1 MASDRSLN
9 RPPLMKKRLLP
20 LYLLTTCCLA
30 GLAMAQPAPSRPG
43 QGRQD
48 AAPPAP
54 PAQQPNQRRDDAR
67 PAAPPQ
73 PAQDAAQRSS
83 RLSPEER
90 KELRQQIHEAG
101 HDLYPR
107 KRTAP

>member
-9 RPPLMKKRLLP
+9 RSPLMKKRLLP
-20 LYLLTTCCLA
+20 LYLLATCCLA

-48 AAPPAP
+48 AAPPA
-54 PAQQPNQRRDDAR
+54 QQPNQRRDDGR
-67 PAAPPQ
+67 PATPPQ

>member
-1 MASDRSLN
+1 MASDRSPN
-9 RPPLMKKRLLP
+9 RSPLMKKRLLP

-48 AAPPAP
+48 AAPPA
-54 PAQQPNQRRDDAR
+54 QQPNQRRDEAR
-67 PAAPPQ
+67 PATPPQ

-101 HDLYPR
+101 TDLYPR

>member
-9 RPPLMKKRLLP
+9 RSPLMKKRLLP
-20 LYLLTTCCLA
+20 LYLLATCCLA

-48 AAPPAP
+48 AAPPA
-54 PAQQPNQRRDDAR
+54 QQPNQRRDEAR
-67 PAAPPQ
+67 PATPPQ

-101 HDLYPR
+101 TDLYPR

>member
-9 RPPLMKKRLLP
+9 RSPLMKKRLFP
-20 LYLLTTCCLA
+20 LYLLVACCLA
-30 GLAMAQPAPSRPG
+30 GLVMAQSAPSRPAPG

-48 AAPPAP
+48 AAPPA
-54 PAQQPNQRRDDAR
+54 QQPKQRSDDGR
-67 PAAPPQ
+67 PATPSQPP
-73 PAQDAAQRSS
+73 QDAAQRSS

-107 KRTAP
+107 KRAAP

>member
-9 RPPLMKKRLLP
+9 RSPSMKKRLLP

-48 AAPPAP
+48 AAP

>member
-1 MASDRSLN
+1 MESDRSPN
-9 RPPLMKKRLLP
+9 RSPLMKKRLLP
-20 LYLLTTCCLA
+20 LYLLATCCLA

-48 AAPPAP
+48 AAPPA
-54 PAQQPNQRRDDAR
+54 QQPNQRRDEAR
-67 PAAPPQ
+67 PATPPQ

-101 HDLYPR
+101 TDLYPR

>member
-1 MASDRSLN
+1 MASNRSLN
-9 RPPLMKKRLLP
+9 RSPSMKKRFFP
-20 LYLLTTCCLA
+20 LYLLGTCCLV

-48 AAPPAP
+48 AAPPA
-54 PAQQPNQRRDDAR
+54 QQPNQRRDDAR
-67 PAAPPQ
+67 PATPPQ

>member
-1 MASDRSLN
+1 
-9 RPPLMKKRLLP
+9 MKKRPLS
-20 LYLLTTCCLA
+20 LYLLATCCLA

-48 AAPPAP
+48 TAP
-54 PAQQPNQRRDDAR
+54 PAQQPNQRREDAR
-67 PAAPPQ
+67 PATPAQ

-101 HDLYPR
+101 TDLYPR

>member
-9 RPPLMKKRLLP
+9 RSPSMKKRLLP
-20 LYLLTTCCLA
+20 LYLLATCCLA

-48 AAPPAP
+48 AAPPA
-54 PAQQPNQRRDDAR
+54 QQPNQRRDEAR
-67 PAAPPQ
+67 PATPPQ

>member
-1 MASDRSLN
+1 
-9 RPPLMKKRLLP
+9 MKKRFLS
-20 LYLLTTCCLA
+20 LYLLATCCFA

-43 QGRQD
+43 QGRQE
-48 AAPPAP
+48 AAP
-54 PAQQPNQRRDDAR
+54 PAQQPNQRREDAR
-67 PAAPPQ
+67 PAMPAQ

-101 HDLYPR
+101 TDLYPR

>member
-9 RPPLMKKRLLP
+9 RSPLMKKRLLP
-20 LYLLTTCCLA
+20 LYLLATCCLA
-30 GLAMAQPAPSRPG
+30 GVAMAQLAPSRPG

-48 AAPPAP
+48 AAP

-67 PAAPPQ
+67 PATPPQ

>member
-9 RPPLMKKRLLP
+9 RSPSMKKRLLP

-48 AAPPAP
+48 ATP

-67 PAAPPQ
+67 PATPPQ

>member
-1 MASDRSLN
+1 
-9 RPPLMKKRLLP
+9 MKKRLLS
-20 LYLLTTCCLA
+20 LYLLATCCLA
-30 GLAMAQPAPSRPG
+30 GVAMAQPAPSRPG

-48 AAPPAP
+48 AAPPA
-54 PAQQPNQRRDDAR
+54 QQPNQRRDEAR
-67 PAAPPQ
+67 PATPPQ

>member
-1 MASDRSLN
+1 MASNRSLN
-9 RPPLMKKRLLP
+9 SSPSMNKRFFP
-20 LYLLTTCCLA
+20 LYLLATCCLA
-30 GLAMAQPAPSRPG
+30 SVVMAQPAPSRQGSG

-48 AAPPAP
+48 AAP
-54 PAQQPNQRRDDAR
+54 PAQQPNQRRDDGR
-67 PAAPPQ
+67 PATPAQ

>member
-1 MASDRSLN
+1 MASDRSPN
-9 RPPLMKKRLLP
+9 RSPLMKKRLLP
-20 LYLLTTCCLA
+20 LYLLATCCLA

-48 AAPPAP
+48 AAPPA
-54 PAQQPNQRRDDAR
+54 QQPNQRRDEAR
-67 PAAPPQ
+67 PATPPQ

-101 HDLYPR
+101 TDLYPR

>member
-9 RPPLMKKRLLP
+9 RSPLMKKRLLP
-20 LYLLTTCCLA
+20 LYLLATCCLA

-48 AAPPAP
+48 AAPPA
-54 PAQQPNQRRDDAR
+54 QQPNQRRDDAR
-67 PAAPPQ
+67 PTTPPQ

-107 KRTAP
+107 KRTAQ